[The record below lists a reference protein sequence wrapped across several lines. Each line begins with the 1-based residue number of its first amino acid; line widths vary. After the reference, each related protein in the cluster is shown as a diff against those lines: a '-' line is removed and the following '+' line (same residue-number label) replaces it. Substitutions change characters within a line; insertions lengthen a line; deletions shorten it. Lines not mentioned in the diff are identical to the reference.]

1 MRAKPESID
10 GYFFEKGKSPRLF
23 WPILGLLVA
32 AIALTSKQ
40 EDPGVLAVGILL
52 AVVSVY
58 PFYFWLIGW
67 SHGLPIW
74 PVFAAVTGL
83 SAAMPMVQDT
93 VNLGNYTPLEIATGG
108 MTMVGFVLLGTIV
121 WLTLTSRMTLPPRQL
136 LMVSRQNAVGYLFAF
151 LAAGVLY
158 QINTFGSWVNLPGG
172 LMQVARGILTA
183 LSCAAIFVLAF
194 QAGRGLLSAAQ
205 KWWLAALVVLFA
217 LFAVVSLLLAQ
228 AVVPLALAV
237 FGYTLGRGRIAW
249 QAALVAIAFVA
260 IFHAGKFQM
269 RQNYWVDG
277 KQGVLNGVTF
287 ATLPVFFFDW
297 LTFGTEELTG
307 VRLRAQPRAEAAE
320 TSTLVERA
328 GNMHML
334 LLVQQRTPSQVPYFM
349 GKTYEPILG
358 LLVPRFISSKKG
370 ISHAGN
376 VLLSV
381 NYGLQTLEGSK
392 GTSIYWGLV
401 AEAYANFGYAGVAGL
416 AIVLG
421 IFYAIV
427 GNLTVGVPMTS
438 LRFVLALLIMGAATR
453 ADTMGVFVT
462 SQFQGIIGASLA
474 ALVLMQRQ
482 RNPIANQTFIGGPGS
497 DSPLNPGRP
506 RGRRWESWQP
516 ENRGLSGQEERA
528 AMKQKLA
535 KVYGRRA
542 SLPRWASFRQR
553 AIMMEITK
561 LEQQLEMH
569 ASAGEPQAGEVGE
582 TGQTKDVE
590 GRPPHTAGPAD
601 EKTEALTPGRPRRPR
616 QVAVPYRN
624 YRGYRSDRG

>member
-67 SHGLPIW
+67 SHGLPFW

-83 SAAMPMVQDT
+83 SAALPMVQDT
-93 VNLGNYTPLEIATGG
+93 KNLGNYTPLEIATGG

-136 LMVSRQNAVGYLFAF
+136 LMVSRQNAVAYLFAF
-151 LAAGVLY
+151 LVTGVLY
-158 QINTFGSWVNLPGG
+158 QINNFGGWVNLPGG
-172 LMQVARGILTA
+172 LMQVVRGVVTA
-183 LSCAAIFVLAF
+183 MSCAAIFVLAF
-194 QAGRGLLSAAQ
+194 QAGRGLLNSAQ

-217 LFAVVSLLLAQ
+217 LFAIISLLLNQ
-228 AVVPLALAV
+228 AIIPVALAL
-237 FGYTLGRGRIAW
+237 FGYTMGRGRVAW
-249 QAALVAIAFVA
+249 QATFVA
-260 IFHAGKFQM
+260 AALMAVFHAGKFQM
-269 RQNYWVDG
+269 RQNYWLDG
-277 KQGVLNGVTF
+277 NQGMLTGVNLS
-287 ATLPVFFFDW
+287 TLPSFFFDW

-307 VRLRAQPRAEAAE
+307 VRLRVQPRADVEA
-320 TSTLVERA
+320 STLVERA

-334 LLVQQRTPSQVPYFM
+334 LLVQRKTPSEVPYFM

-381 NYGLQTLEGSK
+381 NYGLQTVEQTK
-392 GTSIYWGLV
+392 GTSIHWGLV

-453 ADTMGVFVT
+453 ADTMGIFVT

-561 LEQQLEMH
+561 LEQQLGMDADARESG
-569 ASAGEPQAGEVGE
+569 AREAAPE
-582 TGQTKDVE
+582 TE
-590 GRPPHTAGPAD
+590 SGRGANVSSGYGVVPVD
-601 EKTEALTPGRPRRPR
+601 RPRRPR

>member
-1 MRAKPESID
+1 MRATPDSID
-10 GYFFEKGKSPRLF
+10 SYFFEKGKSPRLF

-32 AIALTSKQ
+32 AIILTSKQ

-83 SAAMPMVQDT
+83 SSALPMVQDT

-121 WLTLTSRMTLPPRQL
+121 WLTLTSRLTVPPRQV
-136 LMVSRQNAVGYLFAF
+136 LMVSRQNAVAYLFAF
-151 LAAGVLY
+151 LVAGLLY
-158 QINTFGSWVNLPGG
+158 QINNFGGWINLPGG

-194 QAGRGLLSAAQ
+194 QAGRGLLSSAQ
-205 KWWLAALVVLFA
+205 KWWLATLVVLFA
-217 LFAVVSLLLAQ
+217 LFAVVSLLLSQ

-237 FGYTLGRGRIAW
+237 FGYTLGRGRVAW
-249 QAALVAIAFVA
+249 QAALVALAFMA

-269 RQNYWVDG
+269 RQHYWVDG
-277 KQGVLNGVTF
+277 KQGVLSGVTF
-287 ATLPVFFFDW
+287 VTLPVFFFDW
-297 LTFGTEELTG
+297 LAFGTEELTG

-320 TSTLVERA
+320 ASTLVERA

-334 LLVQQRTPSQVPYFM
+334 LLVQQKTPSEVPYFM

-358 LLVPRFISSKKG
+358 LLVPRFLSSNKG

-381 NYGLQTLEGSK
+381 NYGLQTVEGTK

-453 ADTMGVFVT
+453 ADTMGIFVT
-462 SQFQGIIGASLA
+462 SQFQGVVGASLA

-482 RNPIANQTFIGGPGS
+482 RNPITSQLLSGTNLSDTPDISGS
-497 DSPLNPGRP
+497 EAGWR
-506 RGRRWESWQP
+506 ESKRT
-516 ENRGLSGQEERA
+516 ENLGLSGEEERA
-528 AMKQKLA
+528 AMKKKLIRI
-535 KVYGRRA
+535 YGRRA

-553 AIMMEITK
+553 AIMMEIAK
-561 LEQQLEMH
+561 LERQLGMH
-569 ASAGEPQAGEVGE
+569 ADAREAAPETESSGGAKVSPGDGVEPVN
-582 TGQTKDVE
+582 
-590 GRPPHTAGPAD
+590 
-601 EKTEALTPGRPRRPR
+601 RPRRLR

-624 YRGYRSDRG
+624 YRRYRSQRG